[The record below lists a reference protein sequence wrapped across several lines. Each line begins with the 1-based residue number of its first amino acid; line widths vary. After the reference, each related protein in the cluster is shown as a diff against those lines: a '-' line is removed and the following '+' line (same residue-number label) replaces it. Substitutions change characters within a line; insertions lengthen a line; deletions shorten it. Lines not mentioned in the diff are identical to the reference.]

1 MPGTEIDAIFA
12 FKAVPSPVEMAS
24 SSKLKGKAR
33 VALDGSEGT
42 GLSGKKRKKKKKEK
56 EKVTEKEDNDPS
68 EPLLQEDVSF
78 VKRKRVEPETVVDP
92 SASISIQATKRR
104 KTASVLSAEGTT
116 RMAKKKAPDH
126 DDVDKFRDS
135 RGTGPRACNIY
146 PMYKLDIQPM
156 DSTGRKTEEG
166 FSIYKEDEL
175 GIGDRGGG
183 QYHHF
188 SHDVLRRLI
197 FVPINTSQIPRCV
210 LLNVTVVSPKT
221 TGTRGILLIT
231 YIVHLGF

>member
-12 FKAVPSPVEMAS
+12 LKAVPSPVEMAS

-33 VALDGSEGT
+33 AALDGSEGNT
-42 GLSGKKRKKKKKEK
+42 GLSGKKRKKKKKK
-56 EKVTEKEDNDPS
+56 EKVTEKEDNAPS

-78 VKRKRVEPETVVDP
+78 VKRKRVEPETVVDS

-116 RMAKKKAPDH
+116 RMAKKKATDH
-126 DDVDKFRDS
+126 DDVDRFRDS

-146 PMYKLDIQPM
+146 PMYKLDIQAM
-156 DSTGRKTEEG
+156 NSIGRKTEEG

-183 QYHHF
+183 QYHH
-188 SHDVLRRLI
+188 LAM
-197 FVPINTSQIPRCV
+197 TSCV
-210 LLNVTVVSPKT
+210 VVSSSC
-221 TGTRGILLIT
+221 R
-231 YIVHLGF
+231 